1 MMYSVTKRQNPLD
14 RQADSKYYASA
25 EYGEEIDVNALAK
38 EISKSCTLT
47 PADII
52 AVIQSFLD
60 KMPQYLKSSNRIR
73 LNKFGIF
80 KLSFSSIGHEKAEDV
95 SSNDIKNLRVLF
107 TPSAE
112 LKKELSDVSYTR
124 KQVQLL
130 EVAQKQFVLKYQ
142 SRSDLNLRHKINSLL
157 IHGC

>member
-1 MMYSVTKRQNPLD
+1 MMYSVTKRQNPLN
-14 RQADSKYYASA
+14 READSKYYASA
-25 EYGEEIDVNALAK
+25 EYGEEIHVNALAK

-47 PADII
+47 PADIVE
-52 AVIQSFLD
+52 VIESFLD

-73 LNKFGIF
+73 LNKFVIF
-80 KLSFSSIGHEKAEDV
+80 KLSFSSEGHEKAEDV

-124 KQVQLL
+124 K
-130 EVAQKQFVLKYQ
+130 
-142 SRSDLNLRHKINSLL
+142 
-157 IHGC
+157 

>member
-1 MMYSVTKRQNPLD
+1 MMYSITKCQNPLN
-14 RQADSKYYASA
+14 READSKYYASA

-47 PADII
+47 PADIV
-52 AVIQSFLD
+52 AVIESFLD

-80 KLSFSSIGHEKAEDV
+80 KLSFSSVGHDKAEDV
-95 SSNDIKNLRVLF
+95 SSNDIKSLRVLF

-124 KQVQLL
+124 K
-130 EVAQKQFVLKYQ
+130 
-142 SRSDLNLRHKINSLL
+142 
-157 IHGC
+157 

>member
-1 MMYSVTKRQNPLD
+1 MMYSVTKRQNPLN
-14 RQADSKYYASA
+14 READSKYCASA

-47 PADII
+47 PADIV
-52 AVIQSFLD
+52 AVIESFLD

-80 KLSFSSIGHEKAEDV
+80 KLSFSSIGHDKAEDV
-95 SSNDIKNLRVLF
+95 SSNDIKSLRVLF

-124 KQVQLL
+124 K
-130 EVAQKQFVLKYQ
+130 
-142 SRSDLNLRHKINSLL
+142 
-157 IHGC
+157 

>member
-1 MMYSVTKRQNPLD
+1 MMYSVTKRQNPLN
-14 RQADSKYYASA
+14 READSKYYASA
-25 EYGEEIDVNALAK
+25 EYGEEIDVNAFAK

-47 PADII
+47 PTDIV
-52 AVIQSFLD
+52 AVIESFLD

-80 KLSFSSIGHEKAEDV
+80 KFSFSSIGHEKAEDI

-124 KQVQLL
+124 K
-130 EVAQKQFVLKYQ
+130 
-142 SRSDLNLRHKINSLL
+142 
-157 IHGC
+157 

>member
-47 PADII
+47 PADIV

>member
-1 MMYSVTKRQNPLD
+1 MYSITKRQNPLD
-14 RQADSKYYASA
+14 RDADSKYYAST

-47 PADII
+47 PADIV
-52 AVIQSFLD
+52 AVIESFLD

-80 KLSFSSIGHEKAEDV
+80 KLSFSSVGHDKAEDV
-95 SSNDIKNLRVLF
+95 SSNDIKSLRVLF
-107 TPSAE
+107 TPIAE

-124 KQVQLL
+124 K
-130 EVAQKQFVLKYQ
+130 
-142 SRSDLNLRHKINSLL
+142 
-157 IHGC
+157 

>member
-1 MMYSVTKRQNPLD
+1 MMYSVTQRQNPLD

-25 EYGEEIDVNALAK
+25 EYGEEIDVTMLAK

-47 PADII
+47 AADIV
-52 AVIQSFLD
+52 AVIESFLD
-60 KMPQYLKSSNRIR
+60 KMPQYLKNSNRIR

-80 KLSFSSIGHEKAEDV
+80 KLSFSSEGRDKAEDV
-95 SSNDIKNLRVLF
+95 SSNDIKSLRVLF

-124 KQVQLL
+124 K
-130 EVAQKQFVLKYQ
+130 
-142 SRSDLNLRHKINSLL
+142 
-157 IHGC
+157 

>member
-1 MMYSVTKRQNPLD
+1 MMYSVTKRQNPLN
-14 RQADSKYYASA
+14 READSKYYASA

-47 PADII
+47 PADIV
-52 AVIQSFLD
+52 AVIESFLD
-60 KMPQYLKSSNRIR
+60 KMPQYLKSSKRIS

-112 LKKELSDVSYTR
+112 LKKELSDVSYSR
-124 KQVQLL
+124 K
-130 EVAQKQFVLKYQ
+130 
-142 SRSDLNLRHKINSLL
+142 
-157 IHGC
+157 